1 MRLNTFKT
9 CRYENC
15 MLVTHECG
23 GQVVSAGLTLTE
35 KSSGLLGKRLVLNF
49 HLRNNLAS
57 AAP

>member
-1 MRLNTFKT
+1 
-9 CRYENC
+9 
-15 MLVTHECG
+15 MLVTQECG

-35 KSSGLLGKRLVLNF
+35 KRLVLSF